1 MWTEN
6 KSGHMGKKSL
16 AACDSSEE
24 DKLGISSSSESEE
37 EDDWPSWKLMIKHVE
52 GNTELFKKTQFQLE
66 LNKIEQ
72 KYDLRHADSCINF
85 HIEHSGEEC
94 VSDEEDPRQVRSYPT
109 SPKFTKEFDGINFAH
124 FGNTFDNCYAESQA
138 PRQKGDGKEYSEMGT
153 QA

>member
-37 EDDWPSWKLMIKHVE
+37 DDDWPSWKLMIKHVE
-52 GNTELFKKTQFQLE
+52 GNPELFKKTQPQLE

-72 KYDLRHADSCINF
+72 QYDLRHADSCGAALCID
-85 HIEHSGEEC
+85 HSD
-94 VSDEEDPRQVRSYPT
+94 SDEDDPRQVRSYPT
-109 SPKFTKEFDGINFAH
+109 SPRFTKEFDGINFAH

-153 QA
+153 